1 MNKKNRT
8 VIMLFLI
15 MLTISDGFIAMYSS
29 NIIFSIIAHIVL
41 FSLAILAVT
50 LLVLHMYEESKK
62 EYIEFNKKKKKVI
75 KNENKKE

>member
-75 KNENKKE
+75 KNEHKKE